1 MFETINKLS
10 IKAYSGCNLHCCY
23 CVSGDTQITMSDLTT
38 KPIKDIKIGDE
49 IVAFNEIS
57 EKNKQRKLK
66 TAKVT
71 HVFNPRYVEKLYQIN
86 TKLGNKLLIT
96 GEHPILDGRN
106 QWTTAEKLI
115 NKKEK
120 KIKSVKLPKF
130 NITNN
135 FDNNY
140 KIGYIISC
148 FLGDGLIRT
157 FLRGNSKSSDM
168 RFVVKDDEINHR
180 MKQFLNDINFHF
192 NLINFCISKKYKLI
206 KEGIRNNTYSDFIKF
221 KDLIDN
227 NLNKNTNENY
237 LKGFLAGIY
246 DCEGSY
252 GKDKQLRISNGNTEI
267 IQQIKTALDYFGY
280 KYTFNKCKTN
290 VNIQIY
296 DFRLLEKSINDFL
309 MNICPACS
317 RKKIKYENYSP
328 IRIDDIKSIK
338 EIDFNDYVYNIE
350 TTEHTYIANNILV
363 HNCHQ
368 LGEYKYHAQEFQ
380 DFQNLEKLLMILPFE
395 DRVDVTITGGEI
407 TLRPDCFMNV
417 AKVFKKVERIRDVKF
432 ELCVVTN
439 GTNMDVVYD
448 WCDRKIIC
456 PHKTAISWDGIYSA
470 SKSRLTKG
478 KYNDEFFK
486 NVIKKLGTTKY
497 NHDICV
503 TPAITPMTLPDLAE
517 SYKFCLE
524 NNVFNFGYY
533 FIHEANYHGVEFAN
547 EFRKQLTEIAK
558 LYLEYSNKGEELYY
572 YNWQLIYTKRKMPKN
587 FFLCSKLG
595 NNYHIDIN
603 GDIYPCIYFGDHKI
617 FKVGSLTDGI
627 NEEKLKQ
634 FEKEFLVLPLCNHR
648 KCGNLQC
655 TECPASNLVHNK
667 SLSKRFCNLC
677 SILPIE
683 TQIYDEYASQISS
696 LFKHDSLY
704 IPKDEYMR
712 GSKMFDNLHLE
723 ENAVFHTETGINS
736 PAYNG
741 VRKW

>member
-1 MFETINKLS
+1 MFEIINKLS
-10 IKAYSGCNLHCCY
+10 IKAYSGCNLNCCY

-49 IVAFNEIS
+49 VVAFKDIETPIFF
-57 EKNKQRKLK
+57 K

-71 HVFNPRYVEKLYQIN
+71 HVFEPRYVEKLYQIE
-86 TKLGNKLLIT
+86 TCFGNKLLIT

-106 QWTTAEKLI
+106 KWTTATKL
-115 NKKEK
+115 
-120 KIKSVKLPKF
+120 V
-130 NITNN
+130 
-135 FDNNY
+135 
-140 KIGYIISC
+140 
-148 FLGDGLIRT
+148 
-157 FLRGNSKSSDM
+157 SKTE
-168 RFVVKDDEINHR
+168 R
-180 MKQFLNDINFHF
+180 
-192 NLINFCISKKYKLI
+192 CI
-206 KEGIRNNTYSDFIKF
+206 
-221 KDLIDN
+221 
-227 NLNKNTNENY
+227 
-237 LKGFLAGIY
+237 
-246 DCEGSY
+246 
-252 GKDKQLRISNGNTEI
+252 
-267 IQQIKTALDYFGY
+267 
-280 KYTFNKCKTN
+280 
-290 VNIQIY
+290 
-296 DFRLLEKSINDFL
+296 KSINISSFNNVNDK
-309 MNICPACS
+309 MDEI
-317 RKKIKYENYSP
+317 I
-328 IRIDDIKSIK
+328 SIK
-338 EIDFNDYVYNIE
+338 EIEFNDYVYNIE
-350 TTEHTYIANNILV
+350 TSEHTYIANNILV

-368 LGEYKYHAQEFQ
+368 LGEYKYHAGEFQ
-380 DFQNLEKLLMILPFE
+380 DFNNLEKLLMILPFE

-417 AKVFKKVERIRDVKF
+417 AKVFKKVERRRDVKF

-448 WCDRKIIC
+448 WCDKKIIC

-478 KYNDEFFK
+478 KYDDEFFK

-533 FIHEANYHGVEFAN
+533 FIHEANYHGKDFAE

-558 LYLEYSNKGEELYY
+558 LYLEYSKKGEELYY

-603 GDIYPCIYFGDHKI
+603 GDIYPCIYFGDHRI
-617 FKVGSLTDGI
+617 FKVGTLQEGI
-627 NEEKLKQ
+627 DIDKLKQ
-634 FEKEFLVLPLCNHR
+634 FEKEFLVLPICNHR
-648 KCGNLQC
+648 NCGNLQC

-677 SILPIE
+677 GILPIE
-683 TQIYDEYASQISS
+683 TEIYDEYASQISS

-712 GSKMFDNLHLE
+712 GSKMFDNLKLE
-723 ENAVFHTETGINS
+723 TSAVFHTDSGINS
-736 PAYNG
+736 PAFNG

>member
-10 IKAYSGCNLHCCY
+10 IKAYSGCNLNCVY

-38 KPIKDIKIGDE
+38 KSIKDIKIGDE
-49 IVAFNEIS
+49 VVAFNEFS

-71 HVFNPRYVEKLYQIN
+71 HVFEPRYVDKLYQIN
-86 TKLGNKLLIT
+86 TESGNELLIT

-106 QWTTAEKLI
+106 KWTTAEKLI
-115 NKKEK
+115 GKKEK
-120 KIKSVKLPKF
+120 KIKSVKLPVF
-130 NITNN
+130 NTNN
-135 FDNNY
+135 EFTNDY

-157 FLRGNSKSSDM
+157 FMRGNSCGSDV
-168 RFVVKDDEINHR
+168 RFVVKDDEINQR
-180 MKQFLNDINFHF
+180 IKQFLYDINFHY
-192 NLINFCISKKYKLI
+192 NLIQFCISKKYNI
-206 KEGIRNNTYSDFIKF
+206 IREGVRNNTYSDYVKLQRI
-221 KDLIDN
+221 IQN
-227 NLNKNTNENY
+227 NLNINQNEDY
-237 LKGFLAGIY
+237 LRGFLAGIY

-252 GKDKQLRISNGNTEI
+252 GKDKQLKICNGNHEI
-267 IQQIKTALDYFGY
+267 IQQIRTALEYFRY
-280 KYTFNKCKTN
+280 EYTFKKSKTN
-290 VNIQIY
+290 VNIQVY
-296 DFRLLEKSINDFL
+296 EFRILEKFINEFL
-309 MNICPACS
+309 MNVYPACF
-317 RKKIKYENYSP
+317 RKRIKYEGYSP
-328 IRIDDIKSIK
+328 INIDDIKSIK
-338 EIDFNDYVYNIE
+338 EIDFNDYVYNVE

-368 LGEYKYHAQEFQ
+368 LGEYKYHASEFQ
-380 DFQNLEKLLMILPFE
+380 DFQNLEKLLMVLPFE

-417 AKVFKKVERIRDVKF
+417 AKIFKKVERRRDVKF

-439 GTNMDVVYD
+439 GTNMEVVYD
-448 WCDRKIIC
+448 WCDKKIIC
-456 PHKTAISWDGIYSA
+456 PHKTAISWDGVYSA

-478 KYNDEFFK
+478 KYDDEFFK
-486 NVIKKLGTTKY
+486 NVVKKLGTTKY

-503 TPAITPMTLPDLAE
+503 TPAITPMTLPDLSE

-533 FIHEANYHGVEFAN
+533 FIHEANYHGKEFAD

-558 LYLEYSNKGEELYY
+558 LYLEYSEKGEELYY

-603 GDIYPCIYFGDHKI
+603 GDIYPCIYFGDHRI
-617 FKVGSLTDGI
+617 FKVGDLKNGI
-627 NEEKLKQ
+627 DYEKLKQ

-648 KCGNLQC
+648 NCGNLQC

-677 SILPIE
+677 GILPIE
-683 TQIYDEYASQISS
+683 TEIYDEYASKISS

-712 GSKMFDNLHLE
+712 GSKMFDNLKLE
-723 ENAVFHTETGINS
+723 STAVFHNDSGINS
-736 PAYNG
+736 PAFNG

>member
-23 CVSGDTQITMSDLTT
+23 CVSGDTQITMSDLTV

-71 HVFNPRYVEKLYQIN
+71 HVFEPRYVEKLYQIK
-86 TKLGNKLLIT
+86 TYSGNKLLIT

-106 QWTTAEKLI
+106 KWTTSEKLI

-120 KIKSVKLPKF
+120 KIKSVNLPVF
-130 NITNN
+130 NTINDFTNE
-135 FDNNY
+135 Y

-221 KDLIDN
+221 KDLINN

-237 LKGFLAGIY
+237 LRGFLAGIY

-252 GKDKQLRISNGNTEI
+252 GKDKQLKICNGNHEI
-267 IQQIKTALDYFGY
+267 IQQIKTALDYF
-280 KYTFNKCKTN
+280 KYEYNIREKSTKI
-290 VNIQIY
+290 NIQTY
-296 DFRLLEKSINDFL
+296 DFRILEKSINDFL
-309 MNICPACS
+309 INVYPACF
-317 RKKIKYENYSP
+317 RKRIKYEGYSP

-350 TTEHTYIANNILV
+350 TTEHTYIANNILI

-478 KYNDEFFK
+478 KYDDEFFK

-533 FIHEANYHGVEFAN
+533 FIHEANYHGVEFAD

-603 GDIYPCIYFGDHKI
+603 GDIYPCIYFGDHKT

>member
-23 CVSGDTQITMSDLTT
+23 CVSGDTQITMSDLTV

-130 NITNN
+130 NI
-135 FDNNY
+135 
-140 KIGYIISC
+140 
-148 FLGDGLIRT
+148 
-157 FLRGNSKSSDM
+157 
-168 RFVVKDDEINHR
+168 
-180 MKQFLNDINFHF
+180 
-192 NLINFCISKKYKLI
+192 
-206 KEGIRNNTYSDFIKF
+206 
-221 KDLIDN
+221 
-227 NLNKNTNENY
+227 
-237 LKGFLAGIY
+237 
-246 DCEGSY
+246 
-252 GKDKQLRISNGNTEI
+252 
-267 IQQIKTALDYFGY
+267 
-280 KYTFNKCKTN
+280 
-290 VNIQIY
+290 
-296 DFRLLEKSINDFL
+296 
-309 MNICPACS
+309 
-317 RKKIKYENYSP
+317 
-328 IRIDDIKSIK
+328 RIDDIKSIK

-380 DFQNLEKLLMILPFE
+380 DFENLEKLLMILPFE

-478 KYNDEFFK
+478 KYDDEFFK

-603 GDIYPCIYFGDHKI
+603 GDIYPCIYFGDHKT

>member
-23 CVSGDTQITMSDLTT
+23 
-38 KPIKDIKIGDE
+38 
-49 IVAFNEIS
+49 
-57 EKNKQRKLK
+57 
-66 TAKVT
+66 
-71 HVFNPRYVEKLYQIN
+71 
-86 TKLGNKLLIT
+86 
-96 GEHPILDGRN
+96 
-106 QWTTAEKLI
+106 
-115 NKKEK
+115 
-120 KIKSVKLPKF
+120 
-130 NITNN
+130 
-135 FDNNY
+135 
-140 KIGYIISC
+140 
-148 FLGDGLIRT
+148 
-157 FLRGNSKSSDM
+157 
-168 RFVVKDDEINHR
+168 
-180 MKQFLNDINFHF
+180 
-192 NLINFCISKKYKLI
+192 
-206 KEGIRNNTYSDFIKF
+206 
-221 KDLIDN
+221 
-227 NLNKNTNENY
+227 
-237 LKGFLAGIY
+237 
-246 DCEGSY
+246 
-252 GKDKQLRISNGNTEI
+252 
-267 IQQIKTALDYFGY
+267 
-280 KYTFNKCKTN
+280 
-290 VNIQIY
+290 
-296 DFRLLEKSINDFL
+296 
-309 MNICPACS
+309 
-317 RKKIKYENYSP
+317 
-328 IRIDDIKSIK
+328 
-338 EIDFNDYVYNIE
+338 
-350 TTEHTYIANNILV
+350 
-363 HNCHQ
+363 CHQ

-448 WCDRKIIC
+448 WCDKKIIC

-478 KYNDEFFK
+478 KYDDEFFK

-533 FIHEANYHGVEFAN
+533 FIHEANYHGVEFAD

-603 GDIYPCIYFGDHKI
+603 GDIYPCIYFGDHKT

>member
-10 IKAYSGCNLHCCY
+10 IKAYSGCNLNCVY

-38 KPIKDIKIGDE
+38 KSIKDIKIGDE
-49 IVAFNEIS
+49 VVAFNEFS

-71 HVFNPRYVEKLYQIN
+71 YVFEPRYVEKLYQID
-86 TKLGNKLLIT
+86 TIYGNELLVT
-96 GEHPILDGRN
+96 GEHPLLDGRN
-106 QWTTAEKLI
+106 QWTTAAELI
-115 NKKEK
+115 NKKER
-120 KIKSVKLPKF
+120 KIKSVCLPNF
-130 NITNN
+130 NSVKY
-135 FDNNY
+135 FSEDY
-140 KIGYIISC
+140 KIGYIIAC
-148 FLGDGLIRT
+148 FLGDGMIRT
-157 FLRGNSKSSDM
+157 FIRGNSKSSDI

-180 MKQFLNDINFHF
+180 LKNFLNDINFHY
-192 NLINFCISKKYKLI
+192 NLINFCISKKYNI
-206 KEGIRNNTYSDFIKF
+206 IREGVRNNTYSDYIKLQT
-221 KDLIDN
+221 LINN
-227 NLNKNTNENY
+227 NLNKNTSFEY
-237 LKGFLAGIY
+237 LRGFLAGIY

-252 GKDKQLRISNGNTEI
+252 GKDKQLKISNGNPEI
-267 IQQIKTALDYFGY
+267 IQQIKTALDFFEN
-280 KYTFNKCKTN
+280 KYTFNKKSTKK
-290 VNIQIY
+290 NIQVY
-296 DFRLLEKSINDFL
+296 DFRLLSESINSFL
-309 MNICPACS
+309 KLIYPACS
-317 RKKIKYENYSP
+317 RKRIKYENYSP
-328 IRIDDIKSIK
+328 INIDNIESIK

-368 LGEYKYHAQEFQ
+368 LGEYKYHAGEFT
-380 DFQNLEKLLMILPFE
+380 DFQNLENLLMILPFE

-417 AKVFKKVERIRDVKF
+417 AKVFKKVERRRDVKF
-432 ELCVVTN
+432 ELCIVTN

-448 WCDRKIIC
+448 LCDRGLVC

-478 KYNDEFFK
+478 KYDDDFFK
-486 NVIKKLGTTKY
+486 NVIRKLGTTKY

-533 FIHEANYHGVEFAN
+533 FIHEANYHGKEFAE

-558 LYLEYSNKGEELYY
+558 TYLEYSEKGEELYY

-603 GDIYPCIYFGDHKI
+603 GDIYPCIYFGDHRT
-617 FKVGSLTDGI
+617 FKVGDLKNGLDQ
-627 NEEKLKQ
+627 EKLKQ
-634 FEKEFLVLPLCNHR
+634 FEKEFLVLPICNHR
-648 KCGNLQC
+648 NCENLQC
-655 TECPASNLVHNK
+655 TECPASNFVHNK

-677 SILPIE
+677 GILPIE
-683 TQIYDEYASQISS
+683 TEIYDEYASKISS

-712 GSKMFDNLHLE
+712 GSKMFENLKLE
-723 ENAVFHTETGINS
+723 NSAVFHNESGINS

>member
-23 CVSGDTQITMSDLTT
+23 CISGDTQITMSDLTV

-66 TAKVT
+66 IAKVT
-71 HVFNPRYVEKLYQIN
+71 HVFEPRYVEKLYQIN

-106 QWTTAEKLI
+106 KWTTAEKLI

-130 NITNN
+130 N
-135 FDNNY
+135 
-140 KIGYIISC
+140 
-148 FLGDGLIRT
+148 
-157 FLRGNSKSSDM
+157 
-168 RFVVKDDEINHR
+168 
-180 MKQFLNDINFHF
+180 
-192 NLINFCISKKYKLI
+192 
-206 KEGIRNNTYSDFIKF
+206 
-221 KDLIDN
+221 
-227 NLNKNTNENY
+227 
-237 LKGFLAGIY
+237 
-246 DCEGSY
+246 
-252 GKDKQLRISNGNTEI
+252 
-267 IQQIKTALDYFGY
+267 
-280 KYTFNKCKTN
+280 
-290 VNIQIY
+290 
-296 DFRLLEKSINDFL
+296 
-309 MNICPACS
+309 
-317 RKKIKYENYSP
+317 

-380 DFQNLEKLLMILPFE
+380 DFENLEKLLMILPFE

-603 GDIYPCIYFGDHKI
+603 GDIYPCIYFGDHKT